1 MKASITIEKAKA
13 ALCAQFA
20 GPKDG
25 NGYTPSLNDNL
36 VPGVRLDQFQED
48 LLQGHGNELDTKF
61 RAIHS
66 SSALAVNSFARLKQ
80 KLNGVGPRNR
90 IGIIRLLS

>member
-25 NGYTPSLNDNL
+25 KGYTPSLNDNL

-48 LLQGHGNELDTKF
+48 LLQGHGNELESKQIF
-61 RAIHS
+61 IGKGRSPCIHGTD
-66 SSALAVNSFARLKQ
+66 VR
-80 KLNGVGPRNR
+80 R
-90 IGIIRLLS
+90 ILLSIGRT